1 MEKKNLGAVLTVVIE
16 SFCYIVMQYV
26 LASAIISF
34 RRSVLFVVFFA
45 VNVFV
50 ISKYLETLEKYVSR
64 RPVQY
69 GLLALCLVIPPLFA
83 CSSGSLAG
91 ELIPFS

>member
-1 MEKKNLGAVLTVVIE
+1 MFI
-16 SFCYIVMQYV
+16 
-26 LASAIISF
+26 
-34 RRSVLFVVFFA
+34 VFFA

-69 GLLALCLVIPPLFA
+69 GLLALCLVITAIFA
-83 CSSGSLAG
+83 WFFGFLAM

>member
-69 GLLALCLVIPPLFA
+69 GLLALCLAVTALFA
-83 CSSGSLAG
+83 WLFGFLAM

>member
-34 RRSVLFVVFFA
+34 RRSVLFVVF
-45 VNVFV
+45 
-50 ISKYLETLEKYVSR
+50 LETLEKYVSR

-69 GLLALCLVIPPLFA
+69 GLLALCLVITAIFA
-83 CSSGSLAG
+83 WFFGFLAM

>member
-1 MEKKNLGAVLTVVIE
+1 MEKKNLGTVLTVVIE
-16 SFCYIVMQYV
+16 SFCYMVSQYL

-34 RRSVLFVVFFA
+34 RRSFWFVVFFA

-64 RPVQY
+64 RLVQY
-69 GLLALCLVIPPLFA
+69 GLLALCLVITAVFA
-83 CSSGSLAG
+83 WFFGFLAM

>member
-34 RRSVLFVVFFA
+34 RRSVLFVEFFA

-50 ISKYLETLEKYVSR
+50 ISKYLETLEEHVSR

-69 GLLALCLVIPPLFA
+69 GLLALCLPVPALFA
-83 CSSGSLAG
+83 WLFAFLAMAG
-91 ELIPFS
+91 VPFS

>member
-16 SFCYIVMQYV
+16 SLCYMVTQYL

-34 RRSVLFVVFFA
+34 RRSFMFIVFFA

-69 GLLALCLVIPPLFA
+69 GLLALCLVITAIFA
-83 CSSGSLAG
+83 WFFGFLAM